1 MSEEKTFDFEEALNK
16 ARKEMGHVNIAIMG
30 KTGVGKSTL
39 INAIF
44 HENLAKTGIGQP
56 VTQNFKM
63 YSKKGQFYSI
73 LDSKGFE
80 LADYKEILQE
90 LKDQINTRKTANAS
104 DHIHVA
110 WFCINDN
117 SNRIEDAEIEF
128 INELAKEIPV
138 IVVLTQGMRK
148 KDKVF
153 YNEVKRLAI
162 NAKQVVKLLAQPCE
176 IDEGIVMPTYGL
188 EDLVE
193 ATNEVLPDA
202 IKNAFAAAQQID
214 LELKKKSARKA
225 IAAAVTAGVAACAI
239 PLPFADS
246 AALAPIEIGML
257 ASISHIMGLETSK
270 AFLSTLVSSA
280 IGVIGAA
287 FAGRAIVTG
296 LLKLIPGIG
305 TAAGTAIGAATAGTM
320 ITALGEAYLAAIIKL
335 QQIGKDVKPEDLS
348 RIFIEELKNK
358 K

>member
-1 MSEEKTFDFEEALNK
+1 MSEEKTFDFEEVLNK

-63 YSKKGQFYSI
+63 YSKEDQFYSI

-80 LADYKEILQE
+80 LADYKKILEDLKQEI
-90 LKDQINTRKTANAS
+90 NRRKTSDAS
-104 DHIHVA
+104 QHIHVA
-110 WFCINDN
+110 WFCINN
-117 SNRIEDAEIEF
+117 GCTRCENAEIEF
-128 INELAKEIPV
+128 INELAKDIPV
-138 IVVLTQGMRK
+138 IVVLTQSTTP
-148 KDKVF
+148 DKTL
-153 YNEVKRLAI
+153 YNEVKRLAF
-162 NAKQVVKLLAQPCE
+162 NAKQVVKLLAQPSE
-176 IDEGIVMPTYGL
+176 TLAGIIPAYGL

-193 ATNEVLPDA
+193 ATNEVLPEA
-202 IKNAFAAAQQID
+202 IKNAFCAAQKVD
-214 LELKKKSARKA
+214 LELKKNAARKV
-225 IAAAVTAGVAACAI
+225 IAASVTAGIAACAI
-239 PLPFADS
+239 PLPFVDS

-280 IGVIGAA
+280 IGVIGAT

-296 LLKLIPGIG
+296 LLKLIPGVG

-335 QQIGKDVKPEDLS
+335 QQNNGSIKPEDLS
-348 RIFIEELKNK
+348 RVFIEELKNRK
-358 K
+358 SE

>member
-1 MSEEKTFDFEEALNK
+1 MSEEKTFDFEEVLKK

-44 HENLAKTGIGQP
+44 HENLAKTGVGKP
-56 VTQNFKM
+56 LTQNFTM
-63 YSKKGQFYSI
+63 YSKEGQFYSL

-80 LADYKEILQE
+80 LADYKKILEDLKQEISR
-90 LKDQINTRKTANAS
+90 RKTSDAS
-104 DHIHVA
+104 QHIHVA

-117 SNRIEDAEIEF
+117 SDRIEDAEIEF
-128 INELAKEIPV
+128 INELAKDIPV
-138 IVVLTQGMRK
+138 IIVLTKCFRPNYK
-148 KDKVF
+148 EL
-153 YNEVKRLAI
+153 YNNVIRIAKEV
-162 NAKQVVKLLAQPCE
+162 KQVVRVLALYDGEHQPF
-176 IDEGIVMPTYGL
+176 GL

-225 IAAAVTAGVAACAI
+225 IAAAVTAGIAACAI

-257 ASISHIMGLETSK
+257 ASISNIMGLETSR

-280 IGVIGAA
+280 IGVTVVTVT
-287 FAGRAIVTG
+287 GRAIVTG
-296 LLKLIPGIG
+296 LLKLIPGLG
-305 TAAGTAIGAATAGTM
+305 TLAGGMIGAAVATAM
-320 ITALGEAYLAAIIKL
+320 ITAMGEAYIAAVIRM
-335 QQIGKDVKPEDLS
+335 QASGNTNPEDLS
-348 RIFIEELKNK
+348 KAFIEEMK
-358 K
+358 KQKV